1 MPKPQGVCRK
11 SLSLPRLFPRRG
23 AKTSTIFEYQKMSN
37 TEIETQP
44 ARRRGR
50 PSKGDLKRII
60 NVSSR
65 LSSDEASSLDNA
77 RGRIS
82 RGEFLRMA
90 FQNKIPAKI
99 PKINKLAWLELSRTA
114 GNLNQAMKIYNAK
127 PGGHLDLLDTTLHD
141 FRDALIGVTFDNQD
155 NDEDE
160 DEDD

>member
-1 MPKPQGVCRK
+1 MSEIAEIQT
-11 SLSLPRLFPRRG
+11 PR
-23 AKTSTIFEYQKMSN
+23 
-37 TEIETQP
+37 
-44 ARRRGR
+44 RRRGR
-50 PSKGDLKRII
+50 PAKGDLKRTTS
-60 NVSSR
+60 VKCS
-65 LSSDEASSLDNA
+65 LSKDEAAHLDNV
-77 RGRIS
+77 RGNIT